1 MNDPS
6 SPDPRAPIRPPSGGH
21 PDPLN
26 DRELLDLAREV
37 LRMEAEAVAALA
49 GRVGEPFVRACRLIL
64 ACRGRVV
71 VTGMGKS
78 GMVGRKI
85 AATLASTGTPA
96 LFLHPAEGGHGDL
109 GMVAAGDVVLAVS
122 YSGESDEMTAILPVL
137 KRLALGLIAL
147 TGSARSTL
155 ARHSEVVLDVSVPRE
170 AGPHNL
176 APTSSTTAAL
186 ALGDALALA
195 VMRARRFTPE
205 QFALFHPA
213 GTLGRRLLLR
223 VSDVMRTGDG
233 IARVSPEATVH
244 DALFAI
250 TKALAGAALVL
261 DGGGRFL
268 GLLTDGD
275 IRRLL
280 LADEAVLRRS
290 IGEVMKASSRW
301 IGPDQLVT
309 EALHEMERA
318 PPISEMPVLDGGG
331 RLVGYLHLKDIVK
344 SGIV

>member
-1 MNDPS
+1 MTDPPT
-6 SPDPRAPIRPPSGGH
+6 PDTL
-21 PDPLN
+21 D
-26 DRELLDLAREV
+26 DRELLGLAREV

-49 GRVGEPFVRACRLIL
+49 DRVGEAFVQACRLVL
-64 ACRGRVV
+64 DCRGRVV
-71 VTGMGKS
+71 VTGIGKS
-78 GMVGRKI
+78 GMIARKI

-96 LFLHPAEGGHGDL
+96 LFLHPAEGVHGDL
-109 GMVAAGDVVLAVS
+109 GMVAAGDVVLALS
-122 YSGESDEMTAILPVL
+122 YSGESEELIAILPVL

-147 TGSARSTL
+147 TGSPRSTL
-155 ARHSEVVLDVSVPRE
+155 AQHSEVVLDVSVSGE
-170 AGPHNL
+170 ACPHNL

-205 QFALFHPA
+205 QFAMFHPA
-213 GTLGRRLLLR
+213 GALGRRLLLR

-233 IARVSPEATVH
+233 IARVAPEATVH

-250 TKALAGAALVL
+250 TRALAGAALVL
-261 DGGGRFL
+261 DTEGRFL

-280 LADEAVLRRS
+280 LADETVLRRP
-290 IGEVMKASSRW
+290 IGEVMRASARR
-301 IGPDQLVT
+301 IAPDRLVT
-309 EALHEMERA
+309 EALHEMETD
-318 PPISEMPVLDGGG
+318 PPISEMPVLDAEQ

-344 SGIV
+344 AGIV

>member
-1 MNDPS
+1 MTHPPT
-6 SPDPRAPIRPPSGGH
+6 PDTL
-21 PDPLN
+21 D
-26 DRELLDLAREV
+26 DRELLGLARDV

-49 GRVGEPFVRACRLIL
+49 DRVGEPFTRACRLVL
-64 ACRGRVV
+64 ECRGRVV
-71 VTGMGKS
+71 VTGIGKS
-78 GMVGRKI
+78 GMIARKI

-96 LFLHPAEGGHGDL
+96 LFLHPAEGVHGDL
-109 GMVAAGDVVLAVS
+109 GMVAAGDVVLALS
-122 YSGESDEMTAILPVL
+122 YSGESEELIAILPVL

-147 TGSARSTL
+147 TGSPRSTL
-155 ARHSEVVLDVSVPRE
+155 AQHSEVVLDVSVSGE
-170 AGPHNL
+170 ACPHNL

-213 GTLGRRLLLR
+213 GALGRRLLLR

-233 IARVSPEATVH
+233 IARVAPEATVH

-250 TKALAGAALVL
+250 TRALAGAALVL
-261 DGGGRFL
+261 DAEGRFL

-280 LADEAVLRRS
+280 LADETVLRRQ
-290 IGEVMKASSRW
+290 IGEVMRPSARR
-301 IGPDQLVT
+301 IAPDCLVT
-309 EALHEMERA
+309 EALHEMETD
-318 PPISEMPVLDGGG
+318 PPISEMPVLDAEQ

-344 SGIV
+344 AGIV

>member
-1 MNDPS
+1 MTDPPT
-6 SPDPRAPIRPPSGGH
+6 PDTL
-21 PDPLN
+21 D
-26 DRELLDLAREV
+26 DRELLGLARDV

-49 GRVGEPFVRACRLIL
+49 DRVGELFTRACRLVL
-64 ACRGRVV
+64 ECRGRVV
-71 VTGMGKS
+71 VTGIGKS
-78 GMVGRKI
+78 GMIARKI

-96 LFLHPAEGGHGDL
+96 LFLHPAEGVHGDL
-109 GMVAAGDVVLAVS
+109 GMVAAGDVVLALS
-122 YSGESDEMTAILPVL
+122 YSGESEELIAILPVL

-147 TGSARSTL
+147 TGSPRSTL
-155 ARHSEVVLDVSVPRE
+155 AQHSEVVLDVSVSGE
-170 AGPHNL
+170 ACPHNL

-213 GTLGRRLLLR
+213 GALGRRLLLR

-233 IARVSPEATVH
+233 IARVAPEATVH

-250 TKALAGAALVL
+250 TRALAGAALVL
-261 DGGGRFL
+261 DTEGRFL

-280 LADEAVLRRS
+280 LADETVLRRP
-290 IGEVMKASSRW
+290 IGEVMRASARR
-301 IGPDQLVT
+301 IAPDRLVT
-309 EALHEMERA
+309 EALHEMETD
-318 PPISEMPVLDGGG
+318 PPISEMPVLDAEQ

-344 SGIV
+344 AGIV

>member
-1 MNDPS
+1 MN
-6 SPDPRAPIRPPSGGH
+6 RPT

-26 DRELLDLAREV
+26 ERELLGLARDV

-49 GRVGEPFVRACRLIL
+49 DRMGEPFVQACRLVL
-64 ACRGRVV
+64 ECRGRVV

-78 GMVGRKI
+78 GMIARKI

-96 LFLHPAEGGHGDL
+96 LFLHPAEGVHGDL
-109 GMVAAGDVVLAVS
+109 GMVAAGDVVLALS
-122 YSGESDEMTAILPVL
+122 YSGENDELMAILPVL

-147 TGSARSTL
+147 TGSPRSTL
-155 ARHSEVVLDVSVPRE
+155 AQHSEVVLDVSVPRE
-170 AGPHNL
+170 ACPHNL

-223 VSDVMRTGDG
+223 VGDVMRTGDG
-233 IARVSPEATVH
+233 IPRVPPETSVH

-261 DGGGRFL
+261 DAEDRFL

-280 LADEAVLRRS
+280 LADESVLRCP
-290 IGEVMKASSRW
+290 IGAVMKASTRW
-301 IGPDQLVT
+301 SAPDRLVT
-309 EALHEMERA
+309 EALHEMERD
-318 PPISEMPVLDGGG
+318 PPISEMPVLDETG

-344 SGIV
+344 AGIV

>member
-1 MNDPS
+1 MTDPPT
-6 SPDPRAPIRPPSGGH
+6 PDTL
-21 PDPLN
+21 D
-26 DRELLDLAREV
+26 DRELLGLARDV

-49 GRVGEPFVRACRLIL
+49 DRVGEPFTRACRLVL
-64 ACRGRVV
+64 ECRGRVV
-71 VTGMGKS
+71 VTGIGKS
-78 GMVGRKI
+78 GMIARKI

-96 LFLHPAEGGHGDL
+96 LFLHPAEGVHGDL
-109 GMVAAGDVVLAVS
+109 GMVAAGDVVLALS
-122 YSGESDEMTAILPVL
+122 YSGESEELIAILPVL

-147 TGSARSTL
+147 TGSPRSTL
-155 ARHSEVVLDVSVPRE
+155 AQHSEVVLDVSVSGE
-170 AGPHNL
+170 ACPHNL

-213 GTLGRRLLLR
+213 GALGRRLLLR

-233 IARVSPEATVH
+233 IARVAPEATVH

-250 TKALAGAALVL
+250 TRALAGAALVL
-261 DGGGRFL
+261 DTEGRFL

-280 LADEAVLRRS
+280 LADETVLRRP
-290 IGEVMKASSRW
+290 IGEVMRASARR
-301 IGPDQLVT
+301 IAPDRLVT
-309 EALHEMERA
+309 EALHEMETD
-318 PPISEMPVLDGGG
+318 PPISEMPVLDAEQ

-344 SGIV
+344 AGIV